1 MKGFLRGAIG
11 LVGITMLMI
20 GLGFLFAPAKLA
32 LAFYVEPIGSQ
43 GLASIRADFS
53 GFFIGA
59 SVFALIGAWRQQAA
73 PLLVPLLMVS
83 VALFGRF
90 LSLFLD
96 GKGPAA
102 LPPMIAEA
110 LMIVILWLGF
120 RAFGGASRR

>member
-1 MKGFLRGAIG
+1 
-11 LVGITMLMI
+11 MLMI
-20 GLGFLFAPAKLA
+20 GLGFLFAPAQLA

-59 SVFALIGAWRQQAA
+59 AVFALIGAWRQQAA
-73 PLLVPLLMVS
+73 PLLVPLLLVS

-90 LSLFLD
+90 LSLLLD

-110 LMIVILWLGF
+110 LMIVILVLGV
-120 RAFGGASRR
+120 RAFGASRR